1 MSVKL
6 ISMLWSVLIE
16 VLKMR
21 FCVDWVDIV
30 EKVRNRMFT
39 KLRRKGGC
47 VLSAQFIQYLC
58 LYITS
63 SSSLRARALI
73 WILTSKS
80 LSKQLLKFFVN
91 RKKSDFPRFSLDCEV
106 NLMWKSFFI
115 GNDVTHWVVIV
126 VVNDNVVNF
135 FSGFSRIYIT
145 CNWLTV
151 DWISA
156 VLIFTLEAIPTPC
169 IRNRIGSI
177 WASIKIHYGWI
188 SGISGSWIVCCVI

>member
-1 MSVKL
+1 MSWLKC
-6 ISMLWSVLIE
+6 SKWDSVLIE
-16 VLKMR
+16 SILWKKFEIECSLNWDAKVDAYSLLNL
-21 FCVDWVDIV
+21 FSICVYILHPLLLFVPV
-30 EKVRNRMFT
+30 P
-39 KLRRKGGC
+39 
-47 VLSAQFIQYLC
+47 QFEYW
-58 LYITS
+58 
-63 SSSLRARALI
+63 RARAYLNNCQ
-73 WILTSKS
+73 S
-80 LSKQLLKFFVN
+80 FFVN